1 MKRTWKVLPLMLCLM
16 LLISCIAAPAF
27 AAKKDKTPE
36 VFPPSGNLEFS
47 DAITRELNVAIDGDP
62 LKVTQYE
69 DYYLAEPLSTEQRIS
84 IYVPETATKESPV
97 ILCVNN
103 SGWMA
108 NSYASR
114 TKVAKDDPETV
125 GEYSAHDDKDK
136 VGMILSK
143 GYVLVSYG
151 CRSRIDKPGD
161 DGLYEGHSPAT
172 VADTKAVIR
181 YLRANNELLPAGD
194 LGRII
199 ITGTSGGGALSTL
212 IAASGDSTDFYPYL
226 YDIGAAG
233 MEKDGDSYVSTLS
246 DAVFGVIAYCPITD
260 LPNADAAYEWTYAD
274 TRLALQDIDFN
285 TDPNGKPIKN
295 YTTDAGTVN
304 PEVSAYLADLYCTYV
319 DSLGLTLEDG
329 TPLSSENLKDA
340 IIGLMKTE
348 IEESVEEI
356 GIEQMK
362 ADIDAASKN
371 EQGEAGAKDWL
382 VLNADGTYTYD
393 FAKHLNWICA
403 NKALKVVCAFS
414 NKGLPWAATNEDSL
428 FGTTA
433 YEYSAFEPWSWDH
446 DSVEGNG
453 CGKDDTGLTWDEF
466 MATEEGQ
473 YLALQMRM
481 SNTVEYLND
490 HEGEDAGVKAP
501 FWYVRYGMNDR
512 DSSFAVET
520 ILRYSMSNN
529 TSIKDMSFEFA
540 WLKPHAGDYDVT
552 EAYTWLDGVLPAAA

>member
-1 MKRTWKVLPLMLCLM
+1 
-16 LLISCIAAPAF
+16 
-27 AAKKDKTPE
+27 
-36 VFPPSGNLEFS
+36 
-47 DAITRELNVAIDGDP
+47 
-62 LKVTQYE
+62 
-69 DYYLAEPLSTEQRIS
+69 
-84 IYVPETATKESPV
+84 
-97 ILCVNN
+97 
-103 SGWMA
+103 
-108 NSYASR
+108 
-114 TKVAKDDPETV
+114 
-125 GEYSAHDDKDK
+125 
-136 VGMILSK
+136 
-143 GYVLVSYG
+143 
-151 CRSRIDKPGD
+151 
-161 DGLYEGHSPAT
+161 
-172 VADTKAVIR
+172 
-181 YLRANNELLPAGD
+181 
-194 LGRII
+194 
-199 ITGTSGGGALSTL
+199 
-212 IAASGDSTDFYPYL
+212 
-226 YDIGAAG
+226 
-233 MEKDGDSYVSTLS
+233 
-246 DAVFGVIAYCPITD
+246 
-260 LPNADAAYEWTYAD
+260 
-274 TRLALQDIDFN
+274 
-285 TDPNGKPIKN
+285 
-295 YTTDAGTVN
+295 
-304 PEVSAYLADLYCTYV
+304 
-319 DSLGLTLEDG
+319 
-329 TPLSSENLKDA
+329 
-340 IIGLMKTE
+340 
-348 IEESVEEI
+348 
-356 GIEQMK
+356 MK

-552 EAYTWLDGVLPAAA
+552 EAYTWLDGVLSAAA